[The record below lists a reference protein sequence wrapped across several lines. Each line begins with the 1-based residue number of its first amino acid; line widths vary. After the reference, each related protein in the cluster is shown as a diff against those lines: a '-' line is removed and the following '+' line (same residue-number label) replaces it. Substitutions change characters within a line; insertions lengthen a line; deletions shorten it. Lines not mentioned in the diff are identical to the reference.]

1 MTGCGHFGAKV
12 GRNTLDHF
20 YADINRMYMALMMV
34 APMVILILLVMRAIY
49 PDQKLNY
56 ILLAAF
62 TSLFILIF
70 SLARTQT
77 LVGNEQIL
85 RSMIPHHS
93 SAILMC
99 EHSAINDPEI
109 IDLCDEIVQA
119 QKQEIN
125 QMRDTLSRINE

>member
-1 MTGCGHFGAKV
+1 LGEHGTYNIQMNIHISKE
-12 GRNTLDHF
+12 N
-20 YADINRMYMALMMV
+20 
-34 APMVILILLVMRAIY
+34 
-49 PDQKLNY
+49 K

-62 TSLFILIF
+62 TALFILIF

-77 LVGNEQIL
+77 LVGNEQFL

-125 QMRDTLSRINE
+125 QMQDILSRINE